1 MVVVV
6 LCAAAGWTRAA
17 EAAPAAA
24 PGAPP
29 AAAAPAATAPGDA
42 ALYPTAILPFQ
53 ERGPEMRDQAA
64 KVTELLFALLS
75 ADLNLVDRADID
87 KALGEVETSASG
99 LVEQGK
105 AVRVG
110 QLTGAKILITGSIM
124 KVEKKTYLVAKIIG
138 TETSRVVGASVKG
151 DEKSTLDELVEQLAA
166 RITETVNT
174 RAEELVAKP
183 AKPEDRVAALKEKL
197 GDAKRPLLAITIAER
212 HVGQATID
220 PAAQTEL
227 TLLCRE
233 TGFEVID
240 PKVGKI
246 EKADVIIEGEGF
258 SEFALRRGNLV
269 SVKARLEV
277 KARDTATDKVIAVDR
292 QNAIVVDLTEQNAG
306 KAALERAAAEI
317 AERLLPKLVR
327 K

>member
-1 MVVVV
+1 V
-6 LCAAAGWTRAA
+6 
-17 EAAPAAA
+17 APAAA
-24 PGAPP
+24 PAAGPGA
-29 AAAAPAATAPGDA
+29 AS
-42 ALYPTAILPFQ
+42 LYPTALLPFQ
-53 ERGPEMRDQAA
+53 ERGAEVRDQAA

-75 ADLNLVDRADID
+75 VDLNLVDRADID
-87 KALGEVETSASG
+87 KALGELETSASG
-99 LVEQGK
+99 LVDQSQ

-110 QLTGAKILITGSIM
+110 QLTGARILITGSIM

-151 DEKSTLDELVEQLAA
+151 DEQNSLDGLVEQLAA
-166 RITETVNT
+166 RITETANA
-174 RAEELVAKP
+174 RAGELVAKP

-197 GDAKRPLLAITIAER
+197 GDAKRPLLAITVTER

-227 TLLCRE
+227 ILLCRE

-240 PKVGKI
+240 SKVGRI
-246 EKADVIIEGEGF
+246 EKADIIIEGEGF

-269 SVKARLEV
+269 SVKARVEV
-277 KARDTATDKVIAVDR
+277 KARDTATDRILAVDR

-306 KAALERAAAEI
+306 KAALEKAAAEI
-317 AERLLPKLVR
+317 AERLLPKLVKR
-327 K
+327 RVAQGGRQ